1 MCYIQGVSKETPMN
15 HMRISAV
22 LASLAALVATGA
34 DVYVAADGVDD
45 NAPGR
50 GTESSP
56 YASIPYALA
65 QLGAASD
72 GTVLMVR

>member
-1 MCYIQGVSKETPMN
+1 MTST
-15 HMRISAV
+15 RV
-22 LASLAALVATGA
+22 LLIGGHGKVALLAATMLVATGA

-45 NAPGR
+45 SAAGR

-65 QLGAASD
+65 QLGA
-72 GTVLMVR
+72 R